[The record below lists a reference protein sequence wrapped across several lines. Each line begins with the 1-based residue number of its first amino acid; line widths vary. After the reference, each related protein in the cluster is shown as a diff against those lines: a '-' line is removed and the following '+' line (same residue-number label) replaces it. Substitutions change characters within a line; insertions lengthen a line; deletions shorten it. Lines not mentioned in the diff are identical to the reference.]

1 MIRIHKYVITNVM
14 REANK
19 LKKKTKKY
27 SNNPFERV
35 FVFFLEENLFDNF
48 EMEQRGSASK

>member
-1 MIRIHKYVITNVM
+1 M
-14 REANK
+14 RGANK

-27 SNNPFERV
+27 SNNPFERL
-35 FVFFLEENLFDNF
+35 FFFFFLEENLFDNF